1 MELLERYVQ
10 AVAHY
15 LPAEQKQ
22 DIMRELRANLLDEL
36 ESLEIDAS
44 NPKDTQALTTFLQRQ
59 DHPQR
64 IAQSYAPQY
73 PLVASEDMGLYK
85 TIVLKGLLVLFVY
98 AVVTAGSYLINAQ
111 SVNAIAFLLVVLSSV
126 WDNIG
131 GMLIII
137 TATFYLLGKS
147 GYLAQWRY
155 PSWTP
160 ESLPPANAQRIST
173 SDGISDVITS
183 VFGLLL
189 LWTPLWLNEEA
200 YNSLILGIAPNM
212 EQWRITLTIVMAG
225 SLIGAIYRLTQTYW
239 TRWSMGAYIAEY
251 LIYISVM
258 LTLWSLPSLFVVNN
272 PVATKLTP
280 IIEQIFTHGWL
291 VGAVI
296 FMVITASEVRKW
308 RKL

>member
-36 ESLEIDAS
+36 ESLEIEAS
-44 NPKDTQALTTFLQRQ
+44 NPKNTQALTTFLQRQ

-155 PSWTP
+155 PSWNP
-160 ESLPPANAQRIST
+160 ESLPPTNAQRIST
-173 SDGISDVITS
+173 SEGISDVITS

-212 EQWRITLTIVMAG
+212 EQWRIILTIVMAG
-225 SLIGAIYRLTQTYW
+225 SLIAAIYRLTQAYW
-239 TRWSMGAYIAEY
+239 TKLSKSVYIAEY
-251 LIYISVM
+251 LVYIAVM
-258 LTLWSLPSLFVVNN
+258 LILWRSPVLFEITSPAAIELMPFVNG
-272 PVATKLTP
+272 L
-280 IIEQIFTHGWL
+280 FTHGWL
-291 VGAVI
+291 FSAGV
-296 FMVITASEVRKW
+296 FMFIAASEVRKW